1 MLKSS
6 WQEKRILKLTNDA
19 LAGGRA
25 KISASLN
32 KIRSENLQLK
42 RIRWK
47 SQKVTLVL
55 FLLTTGLRD
64 RVANQPLKQIL
75 SRIHQSSPAPI

>member
-6 WQEKRILKLTNDA
+6 WQEKRILKLTKDA
-19 LAGGRA
+19 LAGDRA

-47 SQKVTLVL
+47 SQKVTLVS
-55 FLLTTGLRD
+55 FLLTTGLSD
-64 RVANQPLKQIL
+64 RVAK
-75 SRIHQSSPAPI
+75 

>member
-6 WQEKRILKLTNDA
+6 WQEKRILKLTKDA
-19 LAGGRA
+19 LAGDRA
-25 KISASLN
+25 KTSASLN

-47 SQKVTLVL
+47 SQKVTLVS
-55 FLLTTGLRD
+55 FPLTTGSSD
-64 RVANQPLKQIL
+64 RVAK
-75 SRIHQSSPAPI
+75 